1 MAWTIKGKVKV
12 VQQLTPAEDK
22 KWDTFVAELGKGK
35 APIDAAKAIG
45 DVKYTKLKGSSNQF
59 EIRLSGGRR
68 ATFVVDEGAK
78 QISQVQVGGHT

>member
-12 VQQLTPAEDK
+12 IQQLTPVEDK

-45 DVKYTKLKGSSNQF
+45 DVKYTKLKGAANQF
-59 EIRLSGGRR
+59 ELRLSGGRR